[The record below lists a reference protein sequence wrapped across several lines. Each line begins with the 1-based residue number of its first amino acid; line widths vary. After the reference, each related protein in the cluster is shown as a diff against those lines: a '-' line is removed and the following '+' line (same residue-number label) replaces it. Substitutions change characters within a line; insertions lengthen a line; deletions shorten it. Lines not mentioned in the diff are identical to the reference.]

1 MPTEDKYVADSWR
14 VFLLRLQGV
23 RPLTSGFLIYERE
36 QGGYTTSG
44 MFVVVGRY
52 GSILVDQ
59 NCAFDL
65 RDPSYLLIFRA
76 VGSQPRIVE
85 NKIQWTDILDVV
97 CQA

>member
-1 MPTEDKYVADSWR
+1 MPTEDKYVADTWR

-23 RPLTSGFLIYERE
+23 RPLTSGFLIYAGE

-44 MFVVVGRY
+44 VLDVVGRY

-76 VGSQPRIVE
+76 AGSRRRIVE
-85 NKIQWTDILDVV
+85 NRIQWTDILDIL
-97 CQA
+97 CQV